1 MNPRT
6 ITERVAEVG
15 NLHARVLT
23 PEGPSKGVV
32 VLVHGA
38 CTSGRLWSAWAER
51 LAHRGMEVWCP
62 DLRGHGESAGRERL
76 DQARIEDYVADVLSV
91 LGASG
96 GQAVVGHD
104 MGGVVAQVVA
114 SRVALRG
121 LVLVNSVAPKGI
133 GGTGSVLDIWR
144 QVFRTRILTAIL
156 KGATW
161 SYTASEIASLSSSKL
176 SKDECAAIAAWLGP
190 ESATATREMA
200 LNGIPVEERK
210 VSCATFVVSSTF
222 DSLTPPSRQ
231 RLIASRYRADYV
243 EFAQHAHFPM
253 LEPGWE
259 RPVAVIGRWLE
270 EAARLNGDNRGSIS
284 RLTAARRSANGTPI
298 PGATGT
304 PLPEGGPEGNSSP
317 IPADATPLPEDRGNP
332 ALPHRGTEPE
342 PARSARRQRKLR
354 GSCSEFRVQHRAL
367 GALDEEAP
375 ARVLGVVDDSN
386 VVARAQALAGQ
397 GRAQDRG
404 LDHGAGGEDLE
415 PDQVVVALLS
425 GGLHLGDDGEAF
437 LAFMVEPLALA
448 VFFLLQPSERREHAE
463 GHGDEGKGEGAIAR
477 HPEGPHPQ
485 EHHQQGHG
493 PGVRAGGGNREP
505 DAPTELG
512 GQRGARAHRACTLR

>member
-1 MNPRT
+1 VLVNPRT

-38 CTSGRLWSAWAER
+38 CTSGRLWSSWAER

-104 MGGVVAQVVA
+104 
-114 SRVALRG
+114 
-121 LVLVNSVAPKGI
+121 
-133 GGTGSVLDIWR
+133 IWR
-144 QVFRTRILTAIL
+144 QVFRPRILTAIL

-190 ESATATREMA
+190 ESAIATREMA

-210 VSCATFVVSSTF
+210 VSCATFVVASTF

-304 PLPEGGPEGNSSP
+304 PLLEGGPEGNSSP

-342 PARSARRQRKLR
+342 PARSARRQRK
-354 GSCSEFRVQHRAL
+354 
-367 GALDEEAP
+367 
-375 ARVLGVVDDSN
+375 
-386 VVARAQALAGQ
+386 
-397 GRAQDRG
+397 
-404 LDHGAGGEDLE
+404 
-415 PDQVVVALLS
+415 
-425 GGLHLGDDGEAF
+425 
-437 LAFMVEPLALA
+437 
-448 VFFLLQPSERREHAE
+448 
-463 GHGDEGKGEGAIAR
+463 
-477 HPEGPHPQ
+477 
-485 EHHQQGHG
+485 
-493 PGVRAGGGNREP
+493 
-505 DAPTELG
+505 
-512 GQRGARAHRACTLR
+512 